1 VASLQLA
8 SGEHAVFEGH
18 PSWRATLA
26 FYVKGIFGA
35 VVLVAAYAGIA
46 SLFADGTDTTTL
58 AIVGV
63 ILLLLVL
70 IAGYVW
76 RMATT
81 YTITNRRLHIK
92 RGIVARRTQEARL
105 ERVQN
110 VNTEQS
116 VLQRLL
122 RVGTVDFDTAGTD
135 DHGFKFEGVADPLEV
150 VQSVDRAQSELAD
163 QQAQQSATFS
173 QPGTPV
179 PRQQPPPSDP
189 GL

>member
-1 VASLQLA
+1 MASLQLA
-8 SGEHAVFEGH
+8 AGENAVFEGH

-26 FYVKGIFGA
+26 FYIKGILGA
-35 VVLVAAYAGIA
+35 VVLLAALAGIT
-46 SLFADGTDTTTL
+46 SLFGDGLSTSTL
-58 AIVGV
+58 VIVGIV
-63 ILLLLVL
+63 ELVL
-70 IAGYVW
+70 VIVGGYVW

-92 RGIVARRTQEARL
+92 RGIVARKTQEARL

-116 VLQRLL
+116 VIERLL

-135 DHGFKFEGVADPLEV
+135 ADGFRFEGVADPLEV
-150 VQSVDRAQSELAD
+150 VQSVDRAQREFAEA
-163 QQAQQSATFS
+163 QARQTANYG
-173 QPGTPV
+173 QPGAALP
-179 PRQQPPPSDP
+179 QPPSDP

>member
-1 VASLQLA
+1 MASLQLA
-8 SGEHAVFEGH
+8 AGENAVFEGH

-26 FYVKGIFGA
+26 FYLKGLLGA
-35 VVLVAAYAGIA
+35 VILLAAYAGIA
-46 SLFADGTDTTTL
+46 SVAGDGADTSML
-58 AIVGV
+58 VVVG
-63 ILLLLVL
+63 IVL
-70 IAGYVW
+70 IALVIVGGYVW

-92 RGIVARRTQEARL
+92 RGIVARKTQEARL

-116 VLQRLL
+116 VIERLL

-135 DHGFKFEGVADPLEV
+135 ADGFRFEGVADPLEV
-150 VQSVDRAQSELAD
+150 VQSVDRAPREFAEA
-163 QQAQQSATFS
+163 QARQTAGYS
-173 QPGTPV
+173 QPGSAA
-179 PRQQPPPSDP
+179 QPPADP

>member
-1 VASLQLA
+1 MPSIQLA
-8 SGEHAVFEGH
+8 QDEHVVFQGH

-26 FYVKGIFGA
+26 FYIKGILGA
-35 VVLVAAYAGIA
+35 VLLLAAFAGIA
-46 SLFADGTDTTTL
+46 SLFADGPETTTL
-58 AIVGV
+58 VIAGIV
-63 ILLLLVL
+63 LLVL
-70 IAGYVW
+70 VIVGGYVW

-92 RGIVARRTQEARL
+92 RGIVARKTQEARL

-116 VLQRLL
+116 VIERML

-135 DHGFKFEGVADPLEV
+135 ADGFRVEGVADPLQV
-150 VQSVDRAQSELAD
+150 VQSVDRAQREFAEA
-163 QQAQQSATFS
+163 QARQTAGYS

-179 PRQQPPPSDP
+179 QQQPPDP

>member
-1 VASLQLA
+1 MASLQLA
-8 SGEHAVFEGH
+8 AGENAVFEGH

-26 FYVKGIFGA
+26 FYIKGILGG
-35 VVLVAAYAGIA
+35 VVLLAALAGITN
-46 SLFADGTDTTTL
+46 LFGDGISTSTL
-58 AIVGV
+58 VIVGV
-63 ILLLLVL
+63 AELVVV
-70 IAGYVW
+70 IVGGYVW

-92 RGIVARRTQEARL
+92 RGIVARKTQEARL

-116 VLQRLL
+116 VIERLL

-135 DHGFKFEGVADPLEV
+135 ADGFRFEGVADPLEV
-150 VQSVDRAQSELAD
+150 VQSVDRAQREFAEA
-163 QQAQQSATFS
+163 QARQTAGYS
-173 QPGTPV
+173 QPGAAA
-179 PRQQPPPSDP
+179 PPPADP

>member
-1 VASLQLA
+1 MASLQLA
-8 SGEHAVFEGH
+8 SGENAVFEGH

-26 FYVKGIFGA
+26 FYLKGLLGA
-35 VVLVAAYAGIA
+35 VILLAAYAGIA
-46 SLFADGTDTTTL
+46 SVAGDGADTSMLVVVGIVLL
-58 AIVGV
+58 ALVIVG
-63 ILLLLVL
+63 
-70 IAGYVW
+70 GYVW

-92 RGIVARRTQEARL
+92 RGIVARKTQEARL

-116 VLQRLL
+116 VIERML

-135 DHGFKFEGVADPLEV
+135 ADGFRFEGVADPLEV
-150 VQSVDRAQSELAD
+150 VQSVDRAQREFAEA
-163 QQAQQSATFS
+163 QARQTAGYSA
-173 QPGTPV
+173 PGAPA
-179 PRQQPPPSDP
+179 QQPPADP

>member
-1 VASLQLA
+1 MASLQLA

-26 FYVKGIFGA
+26 FYIKGVLGA
-35 VVLVAAYAGIA
+35 VLLLAAYAGIA
-46 SLFADGTDTTTL
+46 SLVGDVPDTTTL
-58 AIVGV
+58 VIAGIV
-63 ILLLLVL
+63 LLVL
-70 IAGYVW
+70 VIVGGYVW

-110 VNTEQS
+110 HNTQQS
-116 VLQRLL
+116 VLERLL

-135 DHGFKFEGVADPLEV
+135 EHGFKFEGVADPLEV
-150 VQSVDRAQSELAD
+150 VQSVDRAQREYAAETA
-163 QQAQQSATFS
+163 QAQGYGG
-173 QPGTPV
+173 QPGTSV
-179 PRQQPPPSDP
+179 RQPPPSDR
-189 GL
+189 GV

>member
-1 VASLQLA
+1 MASLQLG
-8 SGEHAVFEGH
+8 SGEHAIFEGH

-26 FYVKGIFGA
+26 FYIKGILGA

-63 ILLLLVL
+63 ILLLIVLV
-70 IAGYVW
+70 AGYVW

-92 RGIVARRTQEARL
+92 RGIVARKTQEARL

-135 DHGFKFEGVADPLEV
+135 DHGFKFDGVADPLEV
-150 VQSVDRAQSELAD
+150 VQSVDRAQREFA
-163 QQAQQSATFS
+163 AETQQSATFS

>member
-1 VASLQLA
+1 MASLHMA
-8 SGEHAVFEGH
+8 SGEHVVFQGH

-26 FYVKGIFGA
+26 FYIRGLLGA
-35 VVLVAAYAGIA
+35 LILVAAIAGVS
-46 SLFADGTDTTTL
+46 SLLGDGADTSL
-58 AIVGV
+58 LVVVG
-63 ILLLLVL
+63 LVL
-70 IAGYVW
+70 IALVVIGGYVW

-110 VNTEQS
+110 VNTSQS
-116 VLQRLL
+116 VLERLL

-135 DHGFKFEGVADPLEV
+135 DHGFRFDGVADPTGV
-150 VQSVDRAQSELAD
+150 VQAVDSAQRQFAAD
-163 QQAQQSATFS
+163 SS
-173 QPGTPV
+173 QPFAPGAQPSA
-179 PRQQPPPSDP
+179 PGQPPRPADP

>member
-1 VASLQLA
+1 MASLQLA
-8 SGEHAVFEGH
+8 SGENAVFEGH

-26 FYVKGIFGA
+26 FYIKGILGA
-35 VVLVAAYAGIA
+35 VVLLAAYAGVA
-46 SLFADGTDTTTL
+46 SLLGDGADSSLLIAIAL
-58 AIVGV
+58 ALIALVIVG
-63 ILLLLVL
+63 
-70 IAGYVW
+70 GYVW

-92 RGIVARRTQEARL
+92 RGIVARKTQEARL

-116 VLQRLL
+116 VIERLL

-135 DHGFKFEGVADPLEV
+135 AEGFRFEGVADPLEV
-150 VQSVDRAQSELAD
+150 VQSVDRAQREFAEA
-163 QQAQQSATFS
+163 QARQSAGYS
-173 QPGTPV
+173 QSGTPLG
-179 PRQQPPPSDP
+179 QPPADP

>member
-1 VASLQLA
+1 MASLQLA

-26 FYVKGIFGA
+26 FYIKGVLGALILIAAFAGISALFGDGA
-35 VVLVAAYAGIA
+35 DTATLVIVGIVLVVLV
-46 SLFADGTDTTTL
+46 
-58 AIVGV
+58 IVG
-63 ILLLLVL
+63 
-70 IAGYVW
+70 GYVW

-110 VNTEQS
+110 VNTSQS
-116 VLQRLL
+116 VLERLL
-122 RVGTVDFDTAGTD
+122 QVGTVDFDTAGTD
-135 DHGFKFEGVADPLEV
+135 DHGFRFDGVADPTGV
-150 VQSVDRAQSELAD
+150 VQAVDRAQREFA
-163 QQAQQSATFS
+163 AETGQQSAYGNP
-173 QPGTPV
+173 PGTPL
-179 PRQQPPPSDP
+179 RQPPPDP

>member
-1 VASLQLA
+1 MASLQLA
-8 SGEHAVFEGH
+8 SGEHALFQGH

-26 FYVKGIFGA
+26 FYVKGLLGA
-35 VVLVAAYAGIA
+35 LVLVAALAGIAALFADGAETTTLVIAGVVLVA
-46 SLFADGTDTTTL
+46 LV
-58 AIVGV
+58 IVG
-63 ILLLLVL
+63 
-70 IAGYVW
+70 GYVW

-110 VNTEQS
+110 VNTSQS
-116 VLQRLL
+116 ALQRLL

-135 DHGFKFEGVADPLEV
+135 DHGFRFDGVADPTGV
-150 VQSVDRAQSELAD
+150 VQAVDRAQRELAAES
-163 QQAQQSATFS
+163 QQPAYGNP
-173 QPGTPV
+173 PGTPI
-179 PRQQPPPSDP
+179 RQPPPDP

>member
-1 VASLQLA
+1 MPSIQLA
-8 SGEHAVFEGH
+8 EDEHVVFEGH

-26 FYVKGIFGA
+26 FYIKGILGA
-35 VVLVAAYAGIA
+35 VLLLAAYAGVA
-46 SLFADGTDTTTL
+46 SLFADGVDTTTL
-58 AIVGV
+58 AIVGA

-70 IAGYVW
+70 VGGYVW

-92 RGIVARRTQEARL
+92 RGIVARKTQEARL

-110 VNTEQS
+110 VNTDQS
-116 VLQRLL
+116 VLGRLL

-135 DHGFKFEGVADPLEV
+135 ADGFKFEGVADPLEV
-150 VQSVDRAQSELAD
+150 VQSVDRAQREFAEHQAD
-163 QQAQQSATFS
+163 QAAGYGGP
-173 QPGTPV
+173 PGTPV
-179 PRQQPPPSDP
+179 RRRQPGDP

>member
-1 VASLQLA
+1 MASLQLA
-8 SGEHAVFEGH
+8 SGENAVFEGH

-26 FYVKGIFGA
+26 FYLKGLLGA
-35 VVLVAAYAGIA
+35 IVLLAAYAGVA
-46 SLFADGTDTTTL
+46 SLFGDGADTSLLVVVGL
-58 AIVGV
+58 VLVVLVIVG
-63 ILLLLVL
+63 
-70 IAGYVW
+70 GYVW

-92 RGIVARRTQEARL
+92 RGIVARKTQEARL

-116 VLQRLL
+116 VIERML

-135 DHGFKFEGVADPLEV
+135 ADGFRFEGVADPLQV
-150 VQSVDRAQSELAD
+150 VQSVDRAQREFAEA
-163 QQAQQSATFS
+163 QARQTAGYSA
-173 QPGTPV
+173 PGTPV
-179 PRQQPPPSDP
+179 QQPPADH

>member
-1 VASLQLA
+1 MASLQLA
-8 SGEHAVFEGH
+8 SGENAVFEGH

-26 FYVKGIFGA
+26 FYLKGLLGA
-35 VVLVAAYAGIA
+35 VVLLAAYAGIA
-46 SLFADGTDTTTL
+46 SVAGDGADTSML
-58 AIVGV
+58 VLVG
-63 ILLLLVL
+63 IVL
-70 IAGYVW
+70 IALVIVGGYVW

-92 RGIVARRTQEARL
+92 RGIIARKTQEARL

-116 VLQRLL
+116 VIERML

-135 DHGFKFEGVADPLEV
+135 ADGFRFEGVADPLEV
-150 VQSVDRAQSELAD
+150 VQSVDRAQREFAEA
-163 QQAQQSATFS
+163 QARQTATYG
-173 QPGTPV
+173 QPGAAI
-179 PRQQPPPSDP
+179 QQPPSDP